1 MRPKKGGSM
10 PPISRSCSHAQRTKQ
25 MAERPP
31 TGQARGTK
39 RAALRLPFC
48 ARAARL
54 EGQQNRRT
62 ANGQGR
68 QVHKKGVSTP
78 PILRTCS
85 QAQRTGKTVSLYHY
99 ITITCYSDIPPGL
112 RCAEPLCRFFGGWRS
127 ISSLEG
133 KMKQDFVLFSLS
145 CGS

>member
-1 MRPKKGGSM
+1 MSKAGRRRKIGVST
-10 PPISRSCSHAQRTKQ
+10 PPILRTCSQAQRTKQ
-25 MAERPP
+25 DAERPP

-68 QVHKKGVSTP
+68 QEAKKGVSTP
-78 PILRTCS
+78 PISAYAAKTKGEAKPQNS
-85 QAQRTGKTVSLYHY
+85 QWSRPAGGVKKGSPRPQFYAPAAKPKGQVYHY
-99 ITITCYSDIPPGL
+99 ITITLYHCNMI
-112 RCAEPLCRFFGGWRS
+112 
-127 ISSLEG
+127 
-133 KMKQDFVLFSLS
+133 Q
-145 CGS
+145 